1 MERTAGH
8 PVADPQETIET
19 VSARLRFTDAQQ
31 HDILDHF
38 IRGGDLTAGGVMH
51 AVTSAAQIQDD
62 ADTAH
67 EMESAAL
74 RALDLAATL

>member
-1 MERTAGH
+1 VKPH
-8 PVADPQETIET
+8 
-19 VSARLRFTDAQQ
+19 VSHVTKL
-31 HDILDHF
+31 IVIGKLGHF
-38 IRGGDLTAGGVMH
+38 IRGGDITAGGVMH

-62 ADTAH
+62 ADTAY